1 MSRLRFVR
9 GAVLLG
15 LWATVA
21 VTAVTVRFVVRKLG
35 IGSD

>member
-9 GAVLLG
+9 GALLLG

-21 VTAVTVRFVVRKLG
+21 VTAISVRFVMRKLG